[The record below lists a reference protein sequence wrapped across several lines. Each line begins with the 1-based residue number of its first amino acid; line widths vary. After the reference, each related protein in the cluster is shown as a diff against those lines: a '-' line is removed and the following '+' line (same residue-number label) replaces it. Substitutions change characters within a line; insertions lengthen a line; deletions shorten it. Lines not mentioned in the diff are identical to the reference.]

1 MVYNKLA
8 DWRSWLFPNECLLC
22 QQQIPAEQD
31 FCSPCETTL
40 PYRHRACPRCAAALP
55 ASAAAAAI
63 CGACHKN
70 PPIFTQSYAL
80 FSYQA
85 PIDKLIQQFKYNKKL
100 YLARTLGQMMARTM
114 TDIDL
119 QRPDVLLPVPLHRQ
133 RLRQRGFNQALELAR
148 PVARELGIP
157 LDPWLAIR
165 HKATAP
171 QASLSPKERYRNVR
185 GAFQVKKDVSGLKIA
200 IIDDVMTTGHT
211 VNAVAQAL
219 LRSGAAEVRVW
230 VLARA

>member
-1 MVYNKLA
+1 MVYNRLTH
-8 DWRSWLFPNECLLC
+8 WRSWLFANECLLC
-22 QQQIPAEQD
+22 KQQTPAQQD
-31 FCSPCETTL
+31 FCSLCGPTL
-40 PYRHRACPRCAAALP
+40 PYAQHACRRCAAALP
-55 ASAAAAAI
+55 ASAPTSAI
-63 CGACHKN
+63 CGSCQKN
-70 PPIFTQSYAL
+70 PPAFTRSYAL
-80 FSYQA
+80 FSYQS
-85 PIDKLIQQFKYNKKL
+85 PIDKLIQRLKYNKKL
-100 YLARTLGQMMARTM
+100 YLSRTLGQIMAKTM
-114 TDIDL
+114 AGLDL

-171 QASLSPKERYRNVR
+171 QASLSPKDRYRNVR

-211 VNAVAQAL
+211 ANALAKTLKKA
-219 LRSGAAEVRVW
+219 GAREISVW
-230 VLARA
+230 VFARA

>member
-31 FCSPCETTL
+31 FCSPCKTTL
-40 PYRHRACPRCAAALP
+40 PYRHHRACPRCAAALP

-80 FSYQA
+80 
-85 PIDKLIQQFKYNKKL
+85 IQQLKYNKKL
-100 YLARTLGQMMARTM
+100 YLARTLGQMMAKTM
-114 TDIDL
+114 ADIEL
-119 QRPDVLLPVPLHRQ
+119 PRPDVLLPVPLHRQ

-171 QASLSPKERYRNVR
+171 QASLSPKDRYRNVR
-185 GAFQVKKDVSGLKIA
+185 GAFQAKKGVSELRIA

-211 VNAVAQAL
+211 VNALAKILKKA
-219 LRSGAAEVRVW
+219 GAREITVW
-230 VLARA
+230 VFARA